1 MVFDFTLAM
10 HQPQYTSQLGSTTLM
25 CLIASPKKGRAG
37 LRITRPTRPFLFLP
51 CAYIAA
57 LPRLIT
63 LL

>member
-10 HQPQYTSQLGSTTLM
+10 HQPPIHITTRLNY
-25 CLIASPKKGRAG
+25 LDVPHRYPIKGPCWA
-37 LRITRPTRPFLFLP
+37 TYHTPNTAFLFLP
-51 CAYIAA
+51 FGNIAA